1 MTDDDPRIPLRDRA
15 QTTLELTATGLGA
28 LAFGVVALIALPV
41 FGFDPAPIAGPD
53 SIGQYAALASAVAAM
68 LAFAAGRYVLHTQ
81 GRPRISG
88 ALDVVDVA
96 AVAFAHGV
104 IAFLSWTLTA
114 VILSDAFIGATVF
127 WLPIV
132 ALSGATAA
140 VSAYVAFLSAA
151 HMDSQLL
158 AIVLAVFLVE
168 GVLASML
175 TASDPDWWKIHLS
188 ALGVSHDVSALAFNL
203 TLIVAGFLV
212 TILARVA
219 TRDIPT
225 ATEQGVRRV
234 RLSLIVVGI
243 FLGLVGVF
251 HVDTHFWIHTFV
263 ASGMAVAF
271 GVLTFRL
278 RAWVPG
284 ISRAFLPVG
293 WTFVAVIVVTAVF
306 FAVGYWALTAVELV
320 AGVLVFTWI
329 ILFLRNVGA
338 LHADT
343 TR

>member
-1 MTDDDPRIPLRDRA
+1 MTDRTRRLPLRERA

-28 LAFGVVALIALPV
+28 LAFGVVATIALPV
-41 FGFDPAPIAGPD
+41 FGLDPAPIAGPG
-53 SIGQYAALASAVAAM
+53 SLGQYAAIASAVAAM
-68 LAFAAGRYVLHTQ
+68 LAFAAGRYVVHAQ
-81 GRPRISG
+81 GRHRIAG
-88 ALDVVDVA
+88 VLDVVDIA
-96 AVAFAHGV
+96 ALAFAHGI
-104 IAFLSWTLTA
+104 IALLSWTLTA

-151 HMDSQLL
+151 HMDAQLL
-158 AIVLAVFLVE
+158 AIVLAVFLVL

-175 TASDPDWWKIHLS
+175 TTSDPDWWKIHLS
-188 ALGVSHDVSALAFNL
+188 TLGISHDVSALAFNL

-212 TILARVA
+212 TILARA
-219 TRDIPT
+219 TTRDIPT
-225 ATEQGVRRV
+225 ASERGVSRV
-234 RLSLIVVGI
+234 RLSLIVVGV

-271 GVLTFRL
+271 ATLTFRL
-278 RAWVPG
+278 HAWVPG
-284 ISRAFLPVG
+284 ISRVFLPVG
-293 WTFVAVIVVTAVF
+293 WAFVAVIVVTAVF

-329 ILFLRNVGA
+329 ILFLRQVGA
-338 LHADT
+338 LDADT
-343 TR
+343 ER